1 MQPPLI
7 EAAPAGPP
15 GAARAADAWRT
26 REARLLQ
33 LACEG
38 PEAAGWRAP
47 NAGAAHEAAF
57 APSFL
62 AGAAVLIANVD
73 APRRARWL
81 QLAQELCPQS
91 LQPAWY
97 EGWLREGWVRPA
109 RFAPMLRA
117 RLAAGRNSRSGQ
129 DKT

>member
-1 MQPPLI
+1 MHLPST
-7 EAAPAGPP
+7 EAA
-15 GAARAADAWRT
+15 AARSPDAALPTDAWRA
-26 REARLLQ
+26 REARLLR
-33 LACEG
+33 LAQDG
-38 PEAAGWRAP
+38 PDAAGWRTP
-47 NAGAAHEAAF
+47 HPGDGRQAF

-91 LQPAWY
+91 LQAAWY
-97 EGWLREGWVRPA
+97 ARWLRNGWVRPA

-117 RLAAGRNSRSGQ
+117 RLAAGRSARPDQ
-129 DKT
+129 AEA